1 MTSERILLA
10 TVLGMLIPAALSL
23 AIVFDAAQAQAA
35 DGDKAYVKAYD
46 PRFGEGRHWNAV
58 LSTFYRPGA
67 SGTMSGTMGGTESV
81 ESVIGPSG
89 GMGMVFEACRR
100 IGVQHLQ
107 WTQDLGVAGHAR
119 CINSATGDGETI
131 TLP

>member
-67 SGTMSGTMGGTESV
+67 SGTMGGT

-107 WTQDLGVAGHAR
+107 WTQELGVAGHAR